1 MRKLSGTLMVALTLV
16 ATMPLARAD
25 GDDEVLYWNN
35 VLLRSIQTAA
45 TPGALQ
51 GRQGAIVH
59 VAMFDAFNGIER
71 RYKQIHVTDLSP
83 EPGAS
88 RRAAVVQAAFASLA
102 ALFPS
107 QFDAL
112 NLDRAA
118 SLAAIADEHAIE
130 NSESIARGLE
140 WGQLVAQEI
149 IAWRNADGLSTA
161 PSTYVGPIPPQTGKW
176 RPTPR
181 PPATPGGP
189 ELPGLT
195 GAFPSLATTTPFVIP
210 SPSSFRST
218 TGPPALTSDQYAA
231 DFNEVKLVGEAGS
244 LARTA
249 DQTLAAR
256 FWGGTAMAFWNR
268 AAASASRQRHLT
280 ISENARLFALLNVA
294 ITDAVISCWDA
305 KYFFEF
311 WRPITAIRLADTDGN
326 AATIQQSTWTPL
338 LTTPNYP
345 EYDSGHQ
352 SNSAPA
358 AYILTAYFG
367 SEMPVEGFS
376 EGFPGV
382 TRSFANFTAAADEA
396 FMARIWSGIHFRT
409 AMRDTRARGNRIAAY
424 VLANAAQRVNGKGK

>member
-1 MRKLSGTLMVALTLV
+1 
-16 ATMPLARAD
+16 MP
-25 GDDEVLYWNN
+25 
-35 VLLRSIQTAA
+35 STASK
-45 TPGALQ
+45 
-51 GRQGAIVH
+51 
-59 VAMFDAFNGIER
+59 E

-107 QFDAL
+107 QSDAL

-130 NSESIARGLE
+130 NSQSIARGLA
-140 WGQLVAQEI
+140 WGQLVAEEI

-161 PSTYVGPIPPQTGKW
+161 PSTYVGPIPQQIGKW

-189 ELPGLT
+189 ELAGLT

-231 DFNEVKLVGEAGS
+231 DFIEVKLVGEAGS

-249 DQTLAAR
+249 DQTVAAR
-256 FWGGTAMAFWNR
+256 FWGGTALAFWNR
-268 AAASASRQRHLT
+268 AAASASRERHLT
-280 ISENARLFALLNVA
+280 LSENARLFALLNIA

-305 KYFFEF
+305 KYLL
-311 WRPITAIRLADTDGN
+311 RVLAAHHRDPARRHGWQPSHDP
-326 AATIQQSTWTPL
+326 AVELDA
-338 LTTPNYP
+338 
-345 EYDSGHQ
+345 
-352 SNSAPA
+352 A
-358 AYILTAYFG
+358 AYDAQLSRIRFG
-367 SEMPVEGFS
+367 SPEQFR
-376 EGFPGV
+376 PGGV
-382 TRSFANFTAAADEA
+382 RSD
-396 FMARIWSGIHFRT
+396 SLFRQ
-409 AMRDTRARGNRIAAY
+409 RDAG
-424 VLANAAQRVNGKGK
+424 